1 MKLIIS
7 TTLTLFAVAVAPIA
21 SILCTTCNA
30 LAPPKHSSPVST
42 SSSTRKMN
50 INESSPSTF
59 TNNDAF
65 QTTRRSATFSIIS
78 SIFAIPSLAHA
89 ASENS
94 LESEPQ
100 ELSEAEK
107 AEAAKERMRQRIA
120 DSKKSYRK
128 PTDLVMTRKDSTDY
142 SCVAETGSP
151 CPEGLVPRA
160 VQREI
165 VGALEKL
172 ESK

>member
-1 MKLIIS
+1 M
-7 TTLTLFAVAVAPIA
+7 
-21 SILCTTCNA
+21 
-30 LAPPKHSSPVST
+30 
-42 SSSTRKMN
+42 
-50 INESSPSTF
+50 
-59 TNNDAF
+59 
-65 QTTRRSATFSIIS
+65 FSC
-78 SIFAIPSLAHA
+78 IFAIPNLAHA
-89 ASENS
+89 SDNS
-94 LESEPQ
+94 LDSEPAEQ
-100 ELSEAEK
+100 LSEAAK